1 MMRHTNFEDII
12 NEDTGS
18 VVFTYLLLYHMPSTL
33 VTCKKMK
40 LLTKQRVAELL
51 SVATILNSVPFSI
64 PINEFLSTKCLHV
77 GYKETMDMKAFTDA
91 IASGALPR
99 VEVLNIARNNISNT
113 GMASFSDAI
122 GRGAL
127 AN

>member
-1 MMRHTNFEDII
+1 
-12 NEDTGS
+12 
-18 VVFTYLLLYHMPSTL
+18 
-33 VTCKKMK
+33 
-40 LLTKQRVAELL
+40 
-51 SVATILNSVPFSI
+51 
-64 PINEFLSTKCLHV
+64 
-77 GYKETMDMKAFTDA
+77 MDMKAFTDA